1 MNKLI
6 IDIGNHT
13 TRALLYNSGTRITT
27 PVHLALNNEL
37 LTPSVAVFNE
47 DNQIV
52 AIGEEALLWK
62 QTNPEIFFHLEDIT
76 SEECFA
82 AFILHVCRAVIK
94 KVRGIGQNIDALVVT
109 TPPNRD
115 MLGSACIDRMKKKL
129 RSLSIHS
136 FVVKNTYEHIIQRS
150 YNVNNGEYVLL
161 YDIGYTHTTI
171 VLAKKTESGIK
182 IVSQTSSG
190 VLSGQII
197 DSLLFEDIE
206 SKLTLPDYD
215 DLTIGLLYNSALE
228 QTIEHI
234 KRKFSEE
241 ESFDCPIPNADCNYE
256 CSRTSLESMMSKQLA
271 DSFSLVSQLMRDSQ
285 INVTLIKQV
294 IMYGATCRLPFIE
307 QYLRAYLASNLKIN
321 MNEIKN
327 IATHELHSEL
337 YGCKAA
343 INL

>member
-13 TRALLYNSGTRITT
+13 TRALLYNSDTRITT
-27 PVHLALNNEL
+27 PIHLALNNEL
-37 LTPSVAVFNE
+37 LIPSVAVINE

-52 AIGEEALLWK
+52 AIGEDALLWK
-62 QTNPEIFFHLEDIT
+62 HTYPELFFHLEDIT

-82 AFILHVCRAVIK
+82 AFVLHVCRDIIK
-94 KVRGIGQNIDALVVT
+94 KVHHIGQNIDVLVVT
-109 TPPNRD
+109 TPSNRD
-115 MLGSACIDRMKKKL
+115 MLDSACIDRVKREL
-129 RSLSIHS
+129 SSLCIHS
-136 FVVKNTYEHIIQRS
+136 IVVKNTYEHIIQRS

-161 YDIGYTHTTI
+161 YDIGHTHTTI
-171 VLAKKTESGIK
+171 ILAKKTESGIK

-190 VLSGQII
+190 GLSGQII
-197 DSLLFEDIE
+197 DSLLFQDIE

-241 ESFDCPIPNADCNYE
+241 ESFDCPIPNADGNYE

-271 DSFSLVSQLMRDSQ
+271 DSFTLVSLLIRDSKIDATQ
-285 INVTLIKQV
+285 VKQV
-294 IMYGATCRLPFIE
+294 IMYGSTCKLPFIAT
-307 QYLRAYLASNLKIN
+307 YLKAYLASNLKIIID
-321 MNEIKN
+321 EIKN
-327 IATHELHSEL
+327 IATQEPHSEL